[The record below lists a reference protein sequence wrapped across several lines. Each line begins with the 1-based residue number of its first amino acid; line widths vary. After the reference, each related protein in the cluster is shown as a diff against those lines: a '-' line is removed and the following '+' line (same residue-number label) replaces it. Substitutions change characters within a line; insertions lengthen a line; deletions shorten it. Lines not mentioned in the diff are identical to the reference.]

1 MELILID
8 KEYYFMSNTL
18 LTNKTSNETQP
29 EASTVKKHHFHHYE
43 NFWVQVM
50 FPGTH
55 RIANYQ
61 LPKDL
66 QEPMRQHQK
75 DSQHFKDVLLGAL
88 INVPVTEY
96 RNGQAKIKSA
106 EVIHILILPVR
117 THDSRW
123 ITRSQFTKPDYPMIK
138 WVFGTVKFDKEIK
151 FLTHDFQQANQ
162 QRIINTVQQYRQE
175 KIKFYRYKF
184 SKKFLINLGLTIW
197 LIITLILINKH

>member
-1 MELILID
+1 
-8 KEYYFMSNTL
+8 MSNTL

-29 EASTVKKHHFHHYE
+29 EASTVKNIIFIIMKISGFKL
-43 NFWVQVM
+43 
-50 FPGTH
+50 GTH

-106 EVIHILILPVR
+106 EVIRILILPVR

-162 QRIINTVQQYRQE
+162 Q
-175 KIKFYRYKF
+175 
-184 SKKFLINLGLTIW
+184 
-197 LIITLILINKH
+197 